1 MKVGIIGAGRV
12 GSACALAAVVR
23 GSAREIVLVDRTR
36 KRAKAVATDLRYG
49 SPLCPKISVVDGD
62 YEDLAD
68 AALVMITAGINEKA
82 GGATDRSDPKGRLR
96 LLDTNAEIYRDIV
109 PQIVRA
115 APRAVLLVV
124 TDPPD
129 PLADVARTSAGHDR
143 VLSTGTFLDSLRF
156 RVHLAEHFDV
166 DANQVEAQV
175 IGEHGVSQVFLWSS
189 ARIAGVPIGK
199 LIEQRGE
206 TLDSVCKQIEA
217 DVRYANITIIEGN
230 DASQFG
236 IGIVSARIASFLTSV
251 FFECAALASRFEP
264 IFLLSAIPSSRWS
277 LPLWPP
283 VCVPPQYARPKPMQ
297 MAMATLIKPTTPFGA
312 PTLAMLRLAQPLFSR
327 ERTSQNRRQDFY
339 SSLPSSSQSRDCRAR
354 ERKQRGS
361 VTFLSYS
368 DDVRDA
374 A

>member
-12 GSACALAAVVR
+12 GCACALAAVVR

-36 KRAKAVATDLRYG
+36 KRAKAVATDLCYG
-49 SPLCPKISVVDGD
+49 SPLGPKTTVVDGEYD
-62 YEDLAD
+62 DLAD

-82 GGATDRSDPKGRLR
+82 GGAADRNDPKGRLR

-115 APRAVLLVV
+115 APGAVLLVV

-129 PLADVARTSAGHDR
+129 PLADVARASAGHDR

-156 RVHLAEHFDV
+156 RVHLAEHCDV

-189 ARIAGVPIGK
+189 ARIAGVSISK

-206 TLDSVCKQIEA
+206 TLDSVRKQIEA

-236 IGIVSARIASFLTSV
+236 IGIVSARIAEMVLRDERAVIPIGSYND
-251 FFECAALASRFEP
+251 RFG
-264 IFLLSAIPSSRWS
+264 
-277 LPLWPP
+277 
-283 VCVPPQYARPKPMQ
+283 V
-297 MAMATLIKPTTPFGA
+297 TL
-312 PTLAMLRLAQPLFSR
+312 
-327 ERTSQNRRQDFY
+327 
-339 SSLPSSSQSRDCRAR
+339 SLPSIVGRGGVLRTFEPEMSPE
-354 ERKQRGS
+354 ERQALMLG
-361 VTFLSYS
+361 
-368 DDVRDA
+368 A
-374 A
+374 ANLRKSEGRS